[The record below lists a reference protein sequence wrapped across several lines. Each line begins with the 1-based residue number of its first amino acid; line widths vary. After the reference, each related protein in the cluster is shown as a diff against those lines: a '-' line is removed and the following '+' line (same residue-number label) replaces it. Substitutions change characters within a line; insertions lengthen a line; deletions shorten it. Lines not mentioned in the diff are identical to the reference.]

1 MKIAGA
7 ALNQTPLDW
16 ENNVRNIITAI
27 KQAQSQN
34 VQLLCLPELCLTGYG
49 CEDVF
54 LSPWLHK
61 KALDKLFEILP
72 YCSNITV
79 SIGLPVSF
87 NGNLY
92 NTACLVKDKK
102 ILGFT
107 AKQFLANDGVHYE
120 HRWFTPWKADL
131 IDLLTITNKRSGSS
145 NNSKYKFGDVIYDT
159 GETKIGFEI
168 CEDALHENRP
178 CIRHSKKNVNLILNP
193 SASPFTIGKSQ
204 KREELVTN
212 SSKKFNCTY
221 MYANLLG
228 NEAGRLIFDGEI
240 LIAQNGKLLQR
251 NKKLSF
257 EDVNLVTAEINFKAP
272 LITGLKTANH
282 KKETE
287 FLNAAT
293 LGLFDYLRKS
303 KSKGFVISLSGGADS
318 STCAVLVAEMV
329 KRAIDELGI
338 EEFIKKL
345 NIKNPKFEI
354 RNSKL
359 ETRNSKLEIRNS
371 KSEITN
377 HESLSLNE
385 KINHI
390 ISSILTC
397 VYQGTKNSSKETY
410 KSAQALADSI
420 SAAFYH
426 WNIDEEIDLFTKK
439 IESAIGRKFDW
450 KNDDITLQNIQART
464 RSPLMWMM
472 ANAKNALLIV
482 TSNRSEGDVGYA
494 TMDGDTSG
502 SLAPIAGIDKVFIR
516 QWLQWAERTLGYKA
530 LKNVN
535 ALTPSAELRPGEK
548 SQTDEADLM
557 PYPILTAIEKA
568 AIGNR
573 LSPVEVYDQLKG
585 LEDDSL
591 LKKHIR
597 KFFTLWAKNQWKRER
612 MAPSFYLDELNI
624 DPRSWCRFPILS
636 GGFEKELMELEN
648 L

>member
-16 ENNVRNIITAI
+16 DNNMRNIITAI

-34 VQLLCLPELCLTGYG
+34 VQILCLPELCLTGYG

-54 LSPWLHK
+54 LSHWLHK

-72 YCSNITV
+72 WCSNIIV
-79 SIGLPVSF
+79 SIGLPVYF

-92 NTACLVKDKK
+92 NTVCLVKNKK

-131 IDLLTITNKRSGSS
+131 IDLLRITNKRSGSS

-159 GETKIGFEI
+159 GGIKIGFEI

-221 MYANLLG
+221 VYANLLG

-251 NKKLSF
+251 NKRLSF
-257 EDVNLVTAEINFKAP
+257 KDVNLVTAEINFKTSPIKNLRGFENIEGA
-272 LITGLKTANH
+272 KTVEQ

-329 KRAIDELGI
+329 KRAIDELGTSRFL
-338 EEFIKKL
+338 EKL
-345 NIKNPKFEI
+345 NICSGLGPNVETVKYLV
-354 RNSKL
+354 SK
-359 ETRNSKLEIRNS
+359 
-371 KSEITN
+371 
-377 HESLSLNE
+377 
-385 KINHI
+385 
-390 ISSILTC
+390 ILTC

-410 KSAQALADSI
+410 KSAKTLADSI
-420 SAAFYH
+420 GAVFYH

-464 RSPLMWMM
+464 RSPLIWMM
-472 ANAKNALLIV
+472 ANSKNALLIV

-535 ALTPSAELRPGEK
+535 AFLPSAELRPSEK
-548 SQTDEADLM
+548 NQTDEADLM
-557 PYPILTAIEKA
+557 PYSTLIAIEKA
-568 AIGNR
+568 AISDR

-585 LEDDSL
+585 LENDSL

-612 MAPSFYLDELNI
+612 IAPSFYLDEFNI

-636 GGFEKELMELEN
+636 GGFEKELKELDS